1 MPLFQTLMHNRMSKI
16 LLIVL
21 GVLLLLFIVLNYLVL
36 PAYVHHGSTLA
47 VPAVVGLP
55 LAQARAM
62 LDSADLRPVEAE
74 TRPDPVYG
82 PGFVVQQN
90 PVAGSVVK
98 GSRRVYL
105 TVSGGEI
112 FVIVPS
118 LRGRSMRD
126 ARFALERNSL
136 ALGTVS
142 YDTSD
147 TFPENTIIEQSIPT
161 DTRVARGTSVS
172 IVVSQG
178 RLLRDRIVPDLVGKS
193 LVEAERILTEA
204 GLTLGKINYQLSFD
218 LVPNTVVDQ
227 FPRAGEAL
235 GTGEAVDLFV
245 VKVGR
250 PTEEIAVPNN

>member
-1 MPLFQTLMHNRMSKI
+1 MPPIQRLFHNRTSRW

-21 GVLLLLFIVLNYLVL
+21 GVLLALFAVLNYFVL
-36 PAYVHHGSTLA
+36 PAYVHHGTTLA

-55 LAQARAM
+55 LAQAKTT
-62 LDSADLRPVEAE
+62 LDSADLRSVEAD
-74 TRPDPVYG
+74 TRPDPLYG
-82 PGFVVQQN
+82 PGFVIQQN

-112 FVIVPS
+112 LVVVPS

-126 ARFALERNSL
+126 ARFALERYSL
-136 ALGTVS
+136 KLGSVS

-161 DTRVARGTSVS
+161 ETKVARGTSVS

-178 RLLRDRIVPDLVGKS
+178 RVLRDRIVPDLLGKS
-193 LVEAERILTEA
+193 LSEAERILSET

-218 LVPNTVVDQ
+218 LVPNTVVEQ
-227 FPRAGEAL
+227 YPRSGEAL